1 MNPLGFMEVAN
12 KLGVFKNQHPKFCM
26 FLKSVANKNLKE
38 GSIMYMEFK
47 SVDGETYSANIKMT
61 KEDIEFLEMLK

>member
-1 MNPLGFMEVAN
+1 MNPLGMME
-12 KLGVFKNQHPKFCM
+12 LGKKYSKFKEQHPKFGM

-47 SVDGETYSANIKMT
+47 DVDGETYSANIKLT
-61 KEDIEFLEMLK
+61 KDDLEFLEMLK

>member
-1 MNPLGFMEVAN
+1 MNPLAMMELAA
-12 KLGVFKNQHPKFCM
+12 KYSKIKEQHPKFGM
-26 FLKSVANKNLKE
+26 FLKSVANKNLQE

-47 SVDGETYSANIKMT
+47 DVSGETYSANIKLT

>member
-12 KLGVFKNQHPKFCM
+12 KLGVFKNQHPKFGM

-47 SVDGETYSANIKMT
+47 SVDGETYSANVKMT